1 MEPELCPICYDPITN
16 KLTINC
22 NHTFCSECIVKW
34 FRHGNPQ
41 CPVCRDA
48 PKMENSDSEG
58 DSESEEDN
66 YAEDVDKIIT
76 TVTDT
81 FKSHPQSKELKEKVK
96 ECKKI
101 RKEFKDAVK
110 ARIQKSIEIELN
122 KVPKKKKELFE
133 EVLKIQGDINKK
145 CISNAKKIEQE
156 SISKDRIKF
165 FVKNKV
171 HKTLHGK
178 TGPWRLE
185 MLSNRIEMPKELKFT
200 R

>member
-1 MEPELCPICYDPITN
+1 MEPELCPICYESITN
-16 KLTINC
+16 KLTITC
-22 NHTFCSECIVKW
+22 EHTFCSECIVKW

-48 PKMENSDSEG
+48 PEMVNSDSEG
-58 DSESEEDN
+58 EPEEDN
-66 YAEDVDKIIT
+66 YTEDVNTIIT
-76 TVTDT
+76 SVTDT
-81 FKSHPQSKELKEKVK
+81 FKSHPQTKELKEKIK

-110 ARIQKSIEIELN
+110 VRIQKSIEIELN
-122 KVPKKKKELFE
+122 KIPKKKKELFE
-133 EVLKIQGDINKK
+133 EVKKIQGDINKK
-145 CISNAKKIEQE
+145 CISSAKKIDQE

-165 FVKNKV
+165 FVKNKIS
-171 HKTLHGK
+171 KTLYGRM
-178 TGPWRLE
+178 GPWRLE

>member
-1 MEPELCPICYDPITN
+1 MEPELCPICYDPIIN
-16 KLTINC
+16 KLTITC

-48 PKMENSDSEG
+48 PEMVNSDSEA
-58 DSESEEDN
+58 ESDQEENN
-66 YAEDVDKIIT
+66 YTEDVDSIVKSTI
-76 TVTDT
+76 DT
-81 FKSHPQSKELKEKVK
+81 FKSHPQTKELKEKVK

-110 ARIQKSIEIELN
+110 ARIKKSIEIELN

-133 EVLKIQGDINKK
+133 EVKKIQGDINKK
-145 CISNAKKIEQE
+145 CISSAKKIDQE
-156 SISKDRIKF
+156 SIPQARIKF
-165 FVKNKV
+165 FVKNKINI
-171 HKTLHGK
+171 TLYGRM
-178 TGPWRLE
+178 GPWRLE
-185 MLSNRIEMPKELKFT
+185 MLSNRIEMPKELKFC